1 MAAPQQAEPFA
12 AMTYDLAPG
21 RDAANRVAL
30 GPVPP
35 GETLRL
41 ATSFAT
47 IDPWAKYGYAPARLA
62 TFFSGSEPSA
72 PRYALYADG
81 DIVGVVGLKLDW
93 LRGPFLQFLG
103 ILPETQGQ
111 GLGSSVLTWI
121 ELEARRGGH
130 RNLWVTA
137 SDFNFRALGLYRR
150 HGYEETARF
159 DGLVSNEHAEIL
171 LRKRLIQQAS
181 V

>member
-1 MAAPQQAEPFA
+1 MASPQHAEPFGA
-12 AMTYDLAPG
+12 IAYDLPPPG
-21 RDAANRVAL
+21 AGSTKHVAL
-30 GPVPP
+30 APIPP

-41 ATSFAT
+41 AASFAA
-47 IDPWAKYGYAPARLA
+47 IDPWARYAYQPARLA
-62 TFFSGSEPSA
+62 AFFSGSEPAA

-103 ILPETQGQ
+103 ILPGTQGQ

-130 RNLWVTA
+130 HNLWVTA
-137 SDFNFRALGLYRR
+137 SDFNARALGLYRR
-150 HGYEETARF
+150 HGYEEAARL
-159 DGLVSNEHAEIL
+159 DGLVSDEHAEIL
-171 LRKRLIQQAS
+171 LRKRLL
-181 V
+181 

>member
-1 MAAPQQAEPFA
+1 MATPQHAEPFG
-12 AMTYDLAPG
+12 AMAYDLASG
-21 RDAANRVAL
+21 TVSTNRVAL
-30 GPVPP
+30 GPIPL

-41 ATSFAT
+41 ATGFAA
-47 IDPWAKYGYAPARLA
+47 IDPWARYGYAPARLA

-81 DIVGVVGLKLDW
+81 DIAGVVGLKLDW

-103 ILPETQGQ
+103 ILPEAQGQ

-137 SDFNFRALGLYRR
+137 SDFNVRALGLYRR
-150 HGYEETARF
+150 HGYEETARL
-159 DGLVSNEHAEIL
+159 DGLVSDEHAEIL
-171 LRKRLIQQAS
+171 LRKRLI
-181 V
+181 

>member
-1 MAAPQQAEPFA
+1 
-12 AMTYDLAPG
+12 MTYELTPG
-21 RDAANRVAL
+21 RDAVSRVAL

-41 ATSFAT
+41 ATSFAA
-47 IDPWAKYGYAPARLA
+47 IDPWARYGYQPARLA
-62 TFFSGSEPSA
+62 AFFSGSDLSA

-81 DIVGVVGLKLDW
+81 DIAGVVGLKVDW

-103 ILPETQGQ
+103 ILPEAQGK

-137 SDFNFRALGLYRR
+137 TDFNVRALGLYRR
-150 HGYEETARF
+150 HGYEETARL
-159 DGLVSNEHAEIL
+159 DGLVSDEHAEML
-171 LRKRLIQQAS
+171 LRKRLL
-181 V
+181 